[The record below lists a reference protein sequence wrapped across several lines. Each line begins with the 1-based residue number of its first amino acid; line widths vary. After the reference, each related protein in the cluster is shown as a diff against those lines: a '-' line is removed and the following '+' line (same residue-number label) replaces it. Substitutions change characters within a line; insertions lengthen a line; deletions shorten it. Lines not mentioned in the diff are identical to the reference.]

1 MSSRYAFGTL
11 AIDFSIVGET
21 SSSIIEQKLT
31 ANIALMRRKK
41 YRSGVNLIVAGPDLW
56 RNPWR
61 DRRRWV
67 RPIAQIFFIHE
78 QTKREK
84 HGDCNNRV

>member
-1 MSSRYAFGTL
+1 VYPSQAFGTL
-11 AIDFSIVGET
+11 AIDLAIVGET
-21 SSSIIEQKLT
+21 SGSIIEQKLT

-41 YRSGVNLIVAGPDLW
+41 YRAGVNLIVAGPDLW

-67 RPIAQIFFIHE
+67 RQIFFIHE
-78 QTKREK
+78 QAKREK
-84 HGDCNNRV
+84 NGDRNNRV